1 MKERTAGT
9 SIVRTLVY
17 ALAGTGIVAALI
29 SGVAHYA
36 FTVRLI
42 ENSVRQDMETA
53 VSAATTYLERSY
65 SITAADDL
73 RMLAASPA
81 VESLLVGMGNDVY
94 LRRPPVERQFIRLNK
109 SRGDIYNALHL
120 YDAAGKRWVGVR
132 HGKRERADVQ
142 RSHNVDDAVD
152 QIGVERLFKRLES
165 EPPGTIL
172 YSDPVWHVDDPAAE
186 KGRWLVVAGIARE
199 EPEIGGFGGAIIIEL
214 DLTHYLNYL
223 AQLRIFG
230 RQLAWLLD
238 NNGNVL
244 FRPTSRSASLDPR
257 PYLLGDKELA
267 RGEAVFVSKPASA
280 SSLSNRVRVVFSISP
295 DAYTE
300 RMGDALSLLLGV
312 FATVALFGYVA
323 ARIFARILAA
333 PIEGLSRAVS
343 SVGQGELQVKL
354 PERWTGE
361 VGKLIRGFNRMV
373 DSLRSTTV
381 SVGYVN
387 NILSSMNDALIV
399 TDEHTCMVTVNPAL
413 TKMLGYEE
421 GMLLGEP
428 VSMLFADPELV
439 EAETRLENSMRAV
452 VNLETEFVAADGGHV
467 SVSLSGSPLS
477 DRGGHRETGYVF
489 VAQDETDRRK
499 AARELA
505 RQKNVLE
512 AIFEHVPDAMMVMD
526 PKRQILMA
534 NRANKRIYGYEKE
547 EMVGESTR
555 IVYAKKEEWERMG
568 RLRFNEEIEGT
579 PAPVLTRLKRKNG
592 EEFPGEIIGSPVRDQ
607 DGNLIGYV
615 GLVRDVTERRRA
627 EEALRRQTKSV
638 HLLQRIATAANEA
651 RSLRD
656 ALRVCLKDVCELI
669 GWPVGHAFDFSAVPS
684 PPIGAIH
691 LWYLERPDDFEE
703 FRAGADGRDLS
714 PEGKGLANRAYERSK
729 AIWLPDVTIEP
740 GVDRRFLASDAG
752 LRAGFAFPVTV
763 SGQVRAVLEFFAEE
777 VLNPDP
783 GLMALMTNVGTLLG
797 RVIEREDAARALRA
811 SEFRFRDLYDKTPA
825 MFMTVD
831 SNGTILSVNDFG
843 AAQLGYRPEDLIGR
857 QAIDVH
863 AEQHRKTL
871 NRRIDFCF
879 AKPNRIQHWETG
891 LLHRHGEEIH
901 SRTSARVVS
910 GPSDDPQLLMV
921 CEDITETRNL
931 SERLKHQ
938 ASHDALT
945 GLVNRREFESRLEAL
960 LASSREKGGEH
971 VLCYL
976 DLDQFKIINDTCGHV
991 AGDELL
997 RQLAGVLNERMRR
1010 SDTLARLG
1018 GDEFGILMTS
1028 CSLEDGYRISE
1039 KIRAAIEDFRFHWQ
1053 RMSFDVGVSIGV
1065 VPVNASSGGMADL
1078 LSAADTAC
1086 YAAKDEG
1093 RNRVHVAT
1101 PEDHELERRRGEM
1114 QMVSRINDALE
1125 EDRFQLFVQ
1134 PIVPLASVDGVTE
1147 TGPTSY
1153 EVLLRM
1159 REPSG
1164 RIVPPGAFLPAAER
1178 YSLGPKIDTWVV
1190 SSALQWLSR
1199 NPEAYERM
1207 GALSINLSGASLDRH
1222 GVLERIIQEFQRT
1235 EVPPERICFE
1245 VTETAAVANL
1255 SSAIRFINAL
1265 KGLGCQFALDDF
1277 GSGLSSFAYLKSLP
1291 VDVLKIDGVFVKD
1304 MLDDPI
1310 DRAMVKSINEMAHVM
1325 GKKTVAEF
1333 VENDAL
1339 IDVLIALGVDYAQG
1353 YAVGHPTP
1361 IDNLCDGM
1369 AATAEAG

>member
-1 MKERTAGT
+1 MKEGAAGT
-9 SIVRTLVY
+9 SIFRTLVY

-42 ENSVRQDMETA
+42 EDSVRQDMETA
-53 VSAATTYLERSY
+53 VSAATSYLERSY
-65 SITAADDL
+65 SVTAADDL

-81 VESLLVGMGNDVY
+81 VESLLIGMGNDVY
-94 LRRPPVERQFIRLNK
+94 IRRPPVERQFVRLNK

-120 YDAAGKRWVGVR
+120 YDALGKRWVGVR
-132 HGKRERADVQ
+132 HGKRERELAGD
-142 RSHNVDDAVD
+142 HD
-152 QIGVERLFKRLES
+152 QFDNAIKDIGVDRLYKRLES
-165 EPPGTIL
+165 EAPGSIL
-172 YSDPVWHVDDPAAE
+172 YSDPVRHMYDPVAE

-199 EPEIGGFGGAIIIEL
+199 EPEIGGFGGAIIMEL

-244 FRPTSRSASLDPR
+244 FRPNSNSNSLDPR
-257 PYLLGDKELA
+257 PYLLGDKELS

-280 SSLSNRVRVVFSISP
+280 SSLSSRLRVIFSISP

-312 FATVALFGYVA
+312 FAAVALFGYVA
-323 ARIFARILAA
+323 ARIFARVLAA

-343 SVGQGELQVKL
+343 SVGQGELNVKL

-361 VGKLIRGFNRMV
+361 VGKLSHGFNRIV
-373 DSLRSTTV
+373 DSLQSTTV
-381 SVGYVN
+381 SIGYVN
-387 NILSSMNDALIV
+387 NILNSMNDALIV
-399 TDEHTCMVTVNPAL
+399 TDENTCMVTANPAL
-413 TKMLGYEE
+413 TKMLGFEE
-421 GMLLGEP
+421 ETLVGEP
-428 VSMLFADPELV
+428 IAMLFADPELV
-439 EAETRLENSMRAV
+439 ESATRLENSMRAV

-467 SVSLSGSPLS
+467 PVSLSGSPLS
-477 DRGGHRETGYVF
+477 DRGGRRETGYVF
-489 VAQDETDRRK
+489 VAQDETERRK
-499 AARELA
+499 AASELA

-526 PKRQILMA
+526 TERRILMA
-534 NRANKRIYGYEKE
+534 NRANKRIYGYDKE
-547 EMVGESTR
+547 EIIGERTR
-555 IVYAKKEEWERMG
+555 IVYANEDEWKRMG
-568 RLRFNEEIEGT
+568 RLRFNEDIEGS
-579 PAPVLTRLKRKNG
+579 PGPVLTRLKRKDG
-592 EEFPGEIIGSPVRDQ
+592 EEFPGEVIGSPVRDQ
-607 DGNLIGYV
+607 DGRLIGYV
-615 GLVRDVTERRRA
+615 GLARDVTERRRA

-651 RSLRD
+651 RSLKD

-669 GWPVGHAFDFSAVPS
+669 GWPVGHAFDFSAAPS
-684 PPIGAIH
+684 PPAEAIH
-691 LWYLERPDDFEE
+691 LWYLDKPDVFEV
-703 FRAGADGRDLS
+703 FRAGAERRDLS
-714 PEGKGLANRAYERSK
+714 LDCKGLANRAYVQHK
-729 AIWLPDVTIEP
+729 AVWLPDVTIEP
-740 GVDRRFLASDAG
+740 GFDRRFIARDAG

-763 SGQVRAVLEFFAEE
+763 LGQVRAVLEFFSEE
-777 VLNPDP
+777 VSKPDP

-857 QAIDVH
+857 QAVDVH
-863 AEQHRKTL
+863 VELDRKTL
-871 NRRIDFCF
+871 KRKISACF
-879 AKPNRIQHWETG
+879 TEPNRIKHWETE
-891 LLHRHGEEIH
+891 LLHRHGDEIH
-901 SRTSARVVS
+901 ARTSARVVP
-910 GPSDDPQLLMV
+910 GPTREPQLLMV

-945 GLVNRREFESRLEAL
+945 GLVNRREFENRVEAL
-960 LASSREKGGEH
+960 LASSRENGEEH

-976 DLDQFKIINDTCGHV
+976 DLDQFKIINDTCGHM

-997 RQLAGVLNERMRR
+997 RQLASALNERMRR

-1018 GDEFGILMTS
+1018 GDEFGILMIS
-1028 CSLEDGYRISE
+1028 CSLEDGYRIAE

-1093 RNRVHVAT
+1093 RNRVHVAS

-1125 EDRFQLFVQ
+1125 DDRFQLFIQ
-1134 PIVPLASVDGVTE
+1134 PIVPLPSADGVTE
-1147 TGPTSY
+1147 AGPTSY

-1178 YSLGPKIDTWVV
+1178 YSLGPKLDTWVV
-1190 SSALQWLSR
+1190 SHALKWLSR
-1199 NPEAYERM
+1199 NQEFLERI
-1207 GALSINLSGASLDRH
+1207 GTLSINLSGASLDRY
-1222 GVLERIIQEFQRT
+1222 GVLERIIEEIQQT

-1291 VDVLKIDGVFVKD
+1291 VDLLKIDGVFVKD

-1353 YAVGHPTP
+1353 HAVGRPTP
-1361 IDNLCDGM
+1361 IDDFCDGM
-1369 AATAEAG
+1369 ATRAEAG

>member
-1 MKERTAGT
+1 MNERTAGT
-9 SIVRTLVY
+9 SIFRTLLY

-29 SGVAHYA
+29 SGVAHYG

-42 ENSVRQDMETA
+42 EDSVRQDMETA
-53 VSAATTYLERSY
+53 VSAATAYLDRTYSV
-65 SITAADDL
+65 TTTDDL

-81 VESLLVGMGNDVY
+81 VESLLVAMGNDVY
-94 LRRPPVERQFIRLNK
+94 LRRPPVERQFVRLNK
-109 SRGDIYNALHL
+109 SRGNIYNALHL
-120 YDAAGKRWVGVR
+120 YDSGGKRWVGVR
-132 HGKRERADVQ
+132 HGRRERTVAGNHLEFEKTSSD
-142 RSHNVDDAVD
+142 
-152 QIGVERLFKRLES
+152 IGVDRLFDRLES
-165 EPPGTIL
+165 QPPGTIL
-172 YSDPVWHVDDPAAE
+172 YSDPVRYVHDPVAG
-186 KGRWLVVAGIARE
+186 KGHWLVVAGIARE

-223 AQLRIFG
+223 AQLRIFN
-230 RQLAWLLD
+230 RQLVWLLD
-238 NNGNVL
+238 NDGKVL
-244 FRPTSRSASLDPR
+244 FRPDSKSSSLDPR
-257 PYLLGDKELA
+257 PYLLGDRELSP
-267 RGEAVFVSKPASA
+267 GEAVFVSKPTSA
-280 SSLSNRVRVVFSISP
+280 SSLSSRLRVVFSISP

-300 RMGDALSLLLGV
+300 RVGGAFSLLLVV
-312 FATVALFGYVA
+312 FAMVALFGYVA
-323 ARIFARILAA
+323 ARIFARVLAA
-333 PIEGLSRAVS
+333 PIEGLSRAVL
-343 SVGQGELQVKL
+343 SVGQGDLQVNL
-354 PERWTGE
+354 PERWSGE
-361 VGKLIRGFNRMV
+361 VGGLIHGFNKMV

-387 NILSSMNDALIV
+387 NILSSMNDALVV
-399 TDEHTCMVTVNPAL
+399 TDENSCMVTVNPAL

-421 GMLLGEP
+421 GVLLGEP
-428 VSMLFADPELV
+428 VSILFADPDLV

-467 SVSLSGSPLS
+467 PVSLSGSPLC
-477 DRGGHRETGYVF
+477 DRGGYRETGYVF
-489 VAQDETDRRK
+489 VAQDETERRK
-499 AARELA
+499 AAGELA

-526 PKRQILMA
+526 AKRRILMA
-534 NRANKRIYGYEKE
+534 NRANKRIYGYDKE
-547 EMVGESTR
+547 EIVGESTR
-555 IVYAKKEEWERMG
+555 IVYADEDEWKRMC

-579 PAPVLTRLKRKNG
+579 PAPVLTRLKRKNR
-592 EEFPGEIIGSPVRDQ
+592 EVFPGEIIGSPVRDQ

-615 GLVRDVTERRRA
+615 GLARDVTERRRA

-656 ALRVCLKDVCELI
+656 TLRVCLKDVCELI
-669 GWPVGHAFDFSAVPS
+669 GWPVGHAYDFSAAPS
-684 PPIGAIH
+684 PPIGAVH
-691 LWYLERPDDFEE
+691 LWYLKKPDDFEG
-703 FRAGADGRDLS
+703 FRAGTNDRELS
-714 PEGKGLANRAYERSK
+714 PDGEGLANRAYEQRK
-729 AIWLPDVTIEP
+729 AVWLPDVTIEP
-740 GVDRRFLASDAG
+740 GVDRRVLASEAG
-752 LRAGFAFPVTV
+752 LRAGFAFPVSV
-763 SGQVRAVLEFFAEE
+763 SGQVRAVLEFFTEE
-777 VLNPDP
+777 VLKPDP

-797 RVIEREDAARALRA
+797 RVVEREDAARALRA

-831 SNGTILSVNDFG
+831 SSGTILSVNDFG

-857 QAIDVH
+857 RAVDMH
-863 AEQHRKTL
+863 ARQHRKTL
-871 NRRIDFCF
+871 NRRIDACF
-879 AKPNRIQHWETG
+879 AKPNRIQHWETE
-891 LLHRHGEEIH
+891 LLHRDGDEIH
-901 SRTSARVVS
+901 ARTSARVVS
-910 GPSDDPQLLMV
+910 GRSDDPQLLMV

-945 GLVNRREFESRLEAL
+945 GLCNRREFENRIEAL
-960 LASSREKGGEH
+960 LESSREKGGEH

-997 RQLAGVLNERMRR
+997 RQLANTLNERMRK

-1028 CSLEDGYRISE
+1028 CPLEDGYRIAE
-1039 KIRAAIEDFRFHWQ
+1039 KIRAAIDDFRFHWQ

-1101 PEDHELERRRGEM
+1101 PDDHELERRRGEM

-1125 EDRFQLFVQ
+1125 ENRFQLFVQ
-1134 PIVPLASVDGVTE
+1134 PIVPLASADGVTE
-1147 TGPTSY
+1147 TGRTSY

-1159 REPSG
+1159 RKPSG
-1164 RIVPPGAFLPAAER
+1164 RILPPGAFLPAAER
-1178 YSLGPKIDTWVV
+1178 YSLGPKLDAWVV
-1190 SSALQWLSR
+1190 SQALHWLSR
-1199 NPEAYERM
+1199 NREAFERI
-1207 GALSINLSGASLDRH
+1207 GSLSINLSGASLDRH
-1222 GVLERIIQEFQRT
+1222 GVLERIIEEFQHT
-1235 EVPPERICFE
+1235 DVPPERICFE

-1339 IDVLIALGVDYAQG
+1339 IDVLISLGVDYAQG
-1353 YAVGHPTP
+1353 YAIGHPIP
-1361 IDNLCDGM
+1361 IDNLLDGM
-1369 AATAEAG
+1369 TARAEAG

>member
-1 MKERTAGT
+1 MTVKGAGT
-9 SIVRTLVY
+9 SIFKTLLY

-42 ENSVRQDMETA
+42 EDSVRKDMETA
-53 VSAATTYLERSY
+53 VSSVTTYLERTY
-65 SITAADDL
+65 AITVEDDL
-73 RMLAASPA
+73 RMLADSPA
-81 VESLLVGMGNDVY
+81 VESLLIGMGNDVY
-94 LRRPPVERQFIRLNK
+94 LRRPPVERQFVTLNK
-109 SRGDIYNALHL
+109 SRKDIYNGLHL
-120 YDAAGKRWVGVR
+120 YDANGKRWIGVR
-132 HGKRERADVQ
+132 HGKRERSVSSDHHHFGNAIQ
-142 RSHNVDDAVD
+142 E
-152 QIGVERLFKRLES
+152 IGVERLFKRLES

-172 YSDPVWHVDDPAAE
+172 YSDPIWHVDESAAE
-186 KGRWLVVAGIARE
+186 TGHWLAVAGIARE
-199 EPEIGGFGGAIIIEL
+199 EPEIGGFGGAIIIEM
-214 DLTHYLNYL
+214 DLTHYLDYL

-230 RQLAWLLD
+230 QQLVWLLD

-244 FRPTSRSASLDPR
+244 FRPDPRSASSDPR
-257 PYLLGDKELA
+257 PYLAGDRELS
-267 RGEAVFVSKPASA
+267 RGEAVLVSNPSSD
-280 SSLSNRVRVVFSISP
+280 SSLSSRLRVVFSISP

-300 RMGDALSLLLGV
+300 KLGAALSLLLGV

-323 ARIFARILAA
+323 ARIFARVLAA
-333 PIEGLSRAVS
+333 PIEGLSQAVAN
-343 SVGQGELQVKL
+343 VGRGELKVKL
-354 PERWTGE
+354 PERWSGE

-373 DSLRSTTV
+373 ESLRSTTV

-387 NILSSMNDALIV
+387 NILSSMSDALIV
-399 TDEHTCMVTVNPAL
+399 VDEHARMVNINPAL
-413 TKMLGYEE
+413 TKLLGYEE
-421 GMLLGEP
+421 RLLLDQP
-428 VSMLFADPELV
+428 VSMLFADPSLV
-439 EAETRLENSMRAV
+439 ESKTRLENSMRAV
-452 VNLETEFVAADGGHV
+452 INLETELVAADGGHV
-467 SVSLSGSPLS
+467 PVSLSGSPLS
-477 DRGGHRETGYVF
+477 DRKGRKEAGYVF
-489 VAQDETDRRK
+489 VAQDETERRK
-499 AARELA
+499 AADELA
-505 RQKNVLE
+505 RQKNMLE

-526 PKRQILMA
+526 ADRRILMA
-534 NRANKRIYGYEKE
+534 NRANKRIYGYDKE
-547 EMVGESTR
+547 ALVNKSTR
-555 IVYAKKEEWERMG
+555 LVYANEDEWERMG
-568 RLRFNEEIEGT
+568 SLRFNADIEGT
-579 PAPVLTRLKRKNG
+579 PAPVLARLKRKGG
-592 EEFPGEIIGSPVRDQ
+592 EEFPGEIIGSPVRDE
-607 DGNLIGYV
+607 GGTLIGFV
-615 GLVRDVTERRRA
+615 GLVRDVTERRRS

-651 RSLRD
+651 RSLKD

-669 GWPVGHAFDFSAVPS
+669 GWPVGHAFDFSSVPS
-684 PPIGAIH
+684 PPLGSTH
-691 LWYLERPDDFEE
+691 LWYLERPQDFES
-703 FRAGADGRDLS
+703 FRASAEGRDLS
-714 PEGKGLANRAYERSK
+714 PDGKGLANRAFEQRK

-740 GVDRRFLASDAG
+740 GVDRRFMARDAG
-752 LRAGFAFPVTV
+752 LKAGFAFPVIV
-763 SGQVRAVLEFFAEE
+763 SGEVRAVLEFFSEE
-777 VLNPDP
+777 VLKPDP
-783 GLMALMTNVGTLLG
+783 GLMALMINVGTLLG

-831 SNGTILSVNDFG
+831 SDGTVLSVNDFG

-857 QAIDVH
+857 QAIDMH
-863 AEQHRKTL
+863 ADEHRKSL
-871 NRRIDFCF
+871 NRRIDACF
-879 AKPNRIQHWETG
+879 ADPNRIQHWETE
-891 LLHRHGEEIH
+891 LLHRHGDKIH
-901 SRTSARVVS
+901 ARTSARVVS
-910 GPSDDPQLLMV
+910 GQNDVPQLLMV
-921 CEDITETRNL
+921 CEDITETKNL
-931 SERLKHQ
+931 SEKLQHQ

-945 GLVNRREFESRLEAL
+945 GLVNRREFESRIEEL
-960 LASSREKGGEH
+960 LASSRDKGGEH

-997 RQLAGVLNERMRR
+997 RQLTSILNERMRR

-1028 CSLEDGYRISE
+1028 CSLENGYRIAE
-1039 KIRAAIEDFRFHWQ
+1039 KIRAVIEDFRFHWQ

-1065 VPVNASSGGMADL
+1065 VPVNASSGETADL

-1114 QMVSRINDALE
+1114 QMVARINDALE
-1125 EDRFQLFVQ
+1125 ENRFQLYVQ
-1134 PIVPLASVDGVTE
+1134 PIVPLTSADGVI
-1147 TGPTSY
+1147 GSSPPSY

-1159 REPSG
+1159 NDSSG
-1164 RIVPPGAFLPAAER
+1164 RILPPGAFLPAAER
-1178 YSLGPKIDTWVV
+1178 YSLGPKLDTWVV
-1190 SSALQWLSR
+1190 SHALRWLSL
-1199 NPEAYERM
+1199 NQGILEHM
-1207 GALSINLSGASLDRH
+1207 GTLSINLSGASLDRH
-1222 GVLERIIQEFQRT
+1222 GVLERIIEEFQQT

-1245 VTETAAVANL
+1245 ITETAAVANL

-1339 IDVLIALGVDYAQG
+1339 IDILIALGVDYAQG
-1353 YAVGHPTP
+1353 YAIGHPIP
-1361 IDNLCDGM
+1361 IDNVVEGM
-1369 AATAEAG
+1369 NARAKAG

>member
-1 MKERTAGT
+1 MKEKAAGT
-9 SIVRTLVY
+9 SIFKTLVY

-42 ENSVRQDMETA
+42 EDSVRQDMKTA
-53 VSAATTYLERSY
+53 VAAAATYLERSY
-65 SITAADDL
+65 ASTAADDL
-73 RMLAASPA
+73 QMLAASPA
-81 VESLLVGMGNDVY
+81 VESLLIGMGNDVY
-94 LRRPPVERQFIRLNK
+94 LRRPPVERQFIALNQ
-109 SRGDIYNALHL
+109 SRSDIYNALHL
-120 YDAAGKRWVGVR
+120 YDGNGKRWIGVR
-132 HGKRERADVQ
+132 HGKRERGITQHHHQSDTNI
-142 RSHNVDDAVD
+142 SD
-152 QIGVERLFKRLES
+152 IGVDKMFERLES
-165 EPPGTIL
+165 APPGTIL
-172 YSDPVWHVDDPAAE
+172 FSDPVWHIYDAAAD
-186 KGRWLVVAGIARE
+186 KGHWLALADIARE
-199 EPEIGGFGGAIIIEL
+199 EPEIGGFGGAIIIEM
-214 DLTHYLNYL
+214 DLSHYLEYL
-223 AQLRIFG
+223 AKLRIFG
-230 RQLAWLLD
+230 HQLAWLLD
-238 NNGNVL
+238 ANGNVL
-244 FRPTSRSASLDPR
+244 FRPDARSASLDPR
-257 PYLLGDKELA
+257 PYLLGDRKLSQGEVVLA
-267 RGEAVFVSKPASA
+267 SEVAPDSK
-280 SSLSNRVRVVFSISP
+280 LSTRLRVVFSISP

-323 ARIFARILAA
+323 ARIFARVLAA
-333 PIEGLSRAVS
+333 PIVGLSQAVS
-343 SVGQGELQVKL
+343 NVGRGELHVKL
-354 PERWTGE
+354 PERWSGE
-361 VGKLIRGFNRMV
+361 VGKLIHGFNQMV
-373 DSLRSTTV
+373 ESLRNSTV

-387 NILSSMNDALIV
+387 NILNSMNDALIV
-399 TDEHTCMVTVNPAL
+399 TDENTRMVTVNPAL
-413 TKMLGYEE
+413 TRMLGFEE
-421 GMLLGEP
+421 SMLLGEP
-428 VSMLFADPELV
+428 VSMLLAEPEVV
-439 EAETRLENSMRAV
+439 ESATRLENSMRAV
-452 VNLETEFVAADGGHV
+452 TNLETELLAADGGRV
-467 SVSLSGSPLS
+467 PVSLSGSPLS
-477 DRGGHRETGYVF
+477 DRGGRREAGYVF
-489 VAQDETDRRK
+489 VAQDETERRK
-499 AARELA
+499 AAGELA
-505 RQKNVLE
+505 RQKNMLE

-526 PKRQILMA
+526 ANRQVVMA
-534 NRANKRIYGYEKE
+534 NRANKRVYGYDKE
-547 EMVGESTR
+547 EITGKSTQML
-555 IVYAKKEEWERMG
+555 YAEAKDWERLG
-568 RLRFNEEIEGT
+568 QLRFNADVEGN
-579 PAPVLTRLKRKNG
+579 PAPVLTKLRRKG
-592 EEFPGEIIGSPVRDQ
+592 GDEFPGEIIGSPVRDEN
-607 DGNLIGYV
+607 GSLIAYV
-615 GLVRDVTERRRA
+615 GLVRDVTERRRS

-669 GWPVGHAFDFSAVPS
+669 GWPVGHAFDFSSVPS
-684 PPIGAIH
+684 PPTGAIH
-691 LWYLERPDDFEE
+691 LWYLEKPREFEE
-703 FRAGADGRDLS
+703 FRAAADGRDLS
-714 PEGKGLANRAYERSK
+714 PDGQGLANRALEQQK
-729 AIWLPDVTIEP
+729 AVWLPDVTIES
-740 GVDRRFLASDAG
+740 GVDRRFLARDAG
-752 LRAGFAFPVTV
+752 LKAGFAFPVIV

-777 VLNPDP
+777 VLKPDP

-831 SNGTILSVNDFG
+831 GTGTVLSVNDFG

-857 QAIDVH
+857 QAVDVH
-863 AEQHRKTL
+863 AEQHRESL
-871 NRRIDFCF
+871 SHRIEACF
-879 AKPNRIQHWETG
+879 AKPNRIQHWETE
-891 LLHRHGEEIH
+891 LLHRNGEEIH
-901 SRTSARVVS
+901 TRTSARVVS
-910 GPSDDPQLLMV
+910 GPEDDPQLLMV
-921 CEDITETRNL
+921 CEDITETRHL
-931 SERLKHQ
+931 SEKLKHQ

-945 GLVNRREFESRLEAL
+945 GLVNRREFENRIESL

-997 RQLAGVLNERMRR
+997 RQLSSVLNERMRR

-1028 CSLEDGYRISE
+1028 CSLEDGYRIAE

-1065 VPVNASSGGMADL
+1065 VPVNASSGETADL

-1114 QMVSRINDALE
+1114 QMVARINDALE
-1125 EDRFQLFVQ
+1125 DNRFQLFVQ
-1134 PIVPLASVDGVTE
+1134 PIVPLTTSDGVME
-1147 TGPTSY
+1147 TSPPSY

-1159 REPSG
+1159 RERSG
-1164 RIVPPGAFLPAAER
+1164 RMVPPGAFLPAAER
-1178 YSLGPKIDTWVV
+1178 YSLGPKLDTWVV
-1190 SSALQWLSR
+1190 ASALQWLSR
-1199 NPEAYERM
+1199 NEGIFDRI
-1207 GALSINLSGASLDRH
+1207 GTLSINLSGASLDRH
-1222 GVLERIIQEFQRT
+1222 GVMERIIEEFQRT

-1333 VENDAL
+1333 VESDAL
-1339 IDVLIALGVDYAQG
+1339 IDILIALGVDYAQG
-1353 YAVGHPTP
+1353 YAIGHPMP
-1361 IDNLCDGM
+1361 IDNIGED
-1369 AATAEAG
+1369 APARAEAG

>member
-1 MKERTAGT
+1 MREKAAGT
-9 SIVRTLVY
+9 SIFRTLLY

-42 ENSVRQDMETA
+42 EDSVRQDMETA

-65 SITAADDL
+65 SVTAVDDL

-81 VESLLVGMGNDVY
+81 VESLLIGMGNDVY
-94 LRRPPVERQFIRLNK
+94 IRRPPVERQFISLNK
-109 SRGDIYNALHL
+109 SRGDIYNAIHL
-120 YDAAGKRWVGVR
+120 YDASGKRWIGVR
-132 HGKRERADVQ
+132 HGKRERAITQ
-142 RSHNVDDAVD
+142 HRD
-152 QIGVERLFKRLES
+152 QLKEVVEEIGIVRLFRQLES
-165 EPPGTIL
+165 KTPGTIL
-172 YSDPVWHVDDPAAE
+172 YSDPVWHPYDPKAG
-186 KGRWLVVAGIARE
+186 KGNWLVLVGIARE

-223 AQLRIFG
+223 SQLRTFG
-230 RQLAWLLD
+230 HQLVWLLD

-244 FRPTSRSASLDPR
+244 FRPDSQSVSLDPR

-267 RGEAVFVSKPASA
+267 PGEAVFVSKSAPA
-280 SSLSNRVRVVFSISP
+280 SSLAGHLRVVFSISP

-300 RMGDALSLLLGV
+300 RMGIALSLLLGV
-312 FATVALFGYVA
+312 FATVALFGYIA
-323 ARIFARILAA
+323 ARVFARVLAA
-333 PIEGLSRAVS
+333 PIEGLSRAVA
-343 SVGQGELQVKL
+343 SVGQGELQVTL
-354 PERWTGE
+354 PERWSGE

-373 DSLRSTTV
+373 ASLRSTTV

-387 NILSSMNDALIV
+387 NILNSMNDALIV
-399 TDEHTCMVTVNPAL
+399 TDEHTRMVTVNPAL
-413 TKMLGYEE
+413 TNMLGYEE
-421 GMLLGEP
+421 GALLGET

-439 EAETRLENSMRAV
+439 ESATRLENSMRAV
-452 VNLETEFVAADGGHV
+452 ANLETEFVAADGGHV
-467 SVSLSGSPLS
+467 PVSLSGSPLS
-477 DRGGHRETGYVF
+477 DRGGRREAGYVF
-489 VAQDETDRRK
+489 VAQDETERRK
-499 AARELA
+499 AADELA

-526 PKRQILMA
+526 AKRNILMA
-534 NRANKRIYGYEKE
+534 NRANKRVYGYEKE
-547 EMVGESTR
+547 ELIGESTQ
-555 IVYAKKEEWERMG
+555 IVYSSEDEWERMG
-568 RLRFNEEIEGT
+568 RLRFNEELEGN
-579 PAPVLTRLKRKNG
+579 PAPVLTRMKRKSG
-592 EEFPGEIIGSPVRDQ
+592 EEFPGEIIGSPVRDSE
-607 DGNLIGYV
+607 GKLIGFV

-656 ALRVCLKDVCELI
+656 ALRVSLKDVCELI
-669 GWPVGHAFDFSAVPS
+669 GWPVGHAFDFSAVAS
-684 PPIGAIH
+684 PPIGAVH
-691 LWYLERPDDFEE
+691 LWYLEKPDKFRE
-703 FRAGADGRDLS
+703 FRAAADGRDLS
-714 PEGKGLANRAYERSK
+714 PDGKGLANRALKQRK
-729 AIWLPDVTIEP
+729 AVWLPDVTIEP
-740 GVDRRFLASDAG
+740 GVDRRFLARDAG

-777 VLNPDP
+777 VLKPDP

-831 SNGTILSVNDFG
+831 GNGTILSVNDFG

-857 QAIDVH
+857 KAMDVH

-871 NRRIDFCF
+871 NRRIDACF

-891 LLHRHGEEIH
+891 LLHRHGDEIH

-910 GPSDDPQLLMV
+910 GRGDEPQLLMV

-945 GLVNRREFESRLEAL
+945 GLVNRREFENRIDAL

-997 RQLAGVLNERMRR
+997 RQLANVLNERMRR

-1028 CSLEDGYRISE
+1028 CSLEDGYRIAE

-1065 VPVNASSGGMADL
+1065 VPVNASSGETADL

-1125 EDRFQLFVQ
+1125 DDRFQLFVQ
-1134 PIVPLASVDGVTE
+1134 PIVPLTSTSGVME

-1178 YSLGPKIDTWVV
+1178 YSLGPKLDTWVV
-1190 SSALQWLSR
+1190 SNTLQWLAR
-1199 NPEAYERM
+1199 NNEAFERM
-1207 GALSINLSGASLDRH
+1207 GILSINLSGASLDRH
-1222 GVLERIIQEFQRT
+1222 GVLERIVEEFQRT

-1361 IDNLCDGM
+1361 IDNFCDGLD
-1369 AATAEAG
+1369 AKAEAG

>member
-1 MKERTAGT
+1 MNEKPVGT
-9 SIVRTLVY
+9 SIFRTLLY
-17 ALAGTGIVAALI
+17 ALAGTGVVAALV

-53 VSAATTYLERSY
+53 VSAATTYLDRTY
-65 SITAADDL
+65 SVTVVDDL
-73 RMLAASPA
+73 RMLAASPS
-81 VESLLVGMGNDVY
+81 VESLLISMGNDVY
-94 LRRPPVERQFIRLNK
+94 LRRPPVERQFVRLNK
-109 SRGDIYNALHL
+109 SRGNLYNALHL
-120 YDAAGKRWVGVR
+120 YDSGGKRWIGVR
-132 HGKRERADVQ
+132 HGTRERIVAGNHLEFEEA
-142 RSHNVDDAVD
+142 SLE
-152 QIGVERLFKRLES
+152 IGVDRLFERLES

-172 YSDPVWHVDDPAAE
+172 YSDPVWHFYDREA
-186 KGRWLVVAGIARE
+186 KNGHWLMVAGIARE

-230 RQLAWLLD
+230 RHLVWLLD
-238 NNGNVL
+238 NHGRVL
-244 FRPTSRSASLDPR
+244 FRPDSKSSSMDPR
-257 PYLLGDKELA
+257 PFLLGDRELS
-267 RGEAVFVSKPASA
+267 RGEAVFVSKPTSA
-280 SSLSNRVRVVFSISP
+280 SSLSNRLRVVFSISP

-300 RMGDALSLLLGV
+300 RVGSAFSLLLGV
-312 FATVALFGYVA
+312 FAMVALFGYVV
-323 ARIFARILAA
+323 ARVFARILAA
-333 PIEGLSRAVS
+333 PIEGLSRAVW
-343 SVGQGELQVKL
+343 SVGRGDLQVNL
-354 PERWTGE
+354 PERWSGE
-361 VGKLIRGFNRMV
+361 VGELIQGFNNMV
-373 DSLRSTTV
+373 DSLRATTV

-387 NILSSMNDALIV
+387 NILRSMNDALVV
-399 TDEHTCMVTVNPAL
+399 TDEDNCIVTVNPAL

-421 GMLLGEP
+421 GVLLGES
-428 VSMLFADPELV
+428 VFTLFADPDVV
-439 EAETRLENSMRAV
+439 EAEIHLENSMRAV
-452 VNLETEFVAADGGHV
+452 TNLETEFIAADGGHV
-467 SVSLSGSPLS
+467 PVSLSGSPLC
-477 DRGGHRETGYVF
+477 DRGGNKETGYVF
-489 VAQDETDRRK
+489 VAQDETERRK
-499 AARELA
+499 AAEELA

-526 PKRQILMA
+526 AKHRILMA
-534 NRANKRIYGYEKE
+534 NRANKRVYGYDKE
-547 EMVGESTR
+547 ELIGESTR
-555 IVYAKKEEWERMG
+555 IVYADEDEWKRMG
-568 RLRFNEEIEGT
+568 QLRFNEEIGGT
-579 PAPVLTRLKRKNG
+579 SAPVLTRLKRKDRDV
-592 EEFPGEIIGSPVRDQ
+592 FPGEIIGSPVRDQ
-607 DGNLIGYV
+607 NGNLIGYV

-684 PPIGAIH
+684 PPTGAIH
-691 LWYLERPDDFEE
+691 LWYLEKPDEFEG
-703 FRAGADGRDLS
+703 FRAGSDGRDLS
-714 PEGKGLANRAYERSK
+714 PDGEGLANRAYEQGK
-729 AIWLPDVTIEP
+729 AVWLSDVSIQS
-740 GVDRRFLASDAG
+740 GMDRRDLAKEAG
-752 LRAGFAFPVTV
+752 LQAGFAFPVTV
-763 SGQVRAVLEFFAEE
+763 AGEVRAVLEFFAEE
-777 VLNPDP
+777 ALKPDP

-831 SNGTILSVNDFG
+831 GNGTILSVNDFG
-843 AAQLGYRPEDLIGR
+843 AAQLGYKPEDLIGR
-857 QAIDVH
+857 RAMDMH
-863 AEQHRKTL
+863 AEQHRTTL
-871 NRRIDFCF
+871 DQRIDACF
-879 AKPNRIQHWETG
+879 AKPNRIQHWESE
-891 LLHRHGEEIH
+891 LLHRNGDEIH
-901 SRTSARVVS
+901 ARTSARVVS
-910 GPSDDPQLLMV
+910 GRSDDTQLLMV
-921 CEDITETRNL
+921 CEDITETRTL

-945 GLVNRREFESRLEAL
+945 GLVNRREFENRVDAL
-960 LASSREKGGEH
+960 LNSSREKGGEH

-997 RQLAGVLNERMRR
+997 RQLASTLNERMRK

-1018 GDEFGILMTS
+1018 GDEFGILMIN
-1028 CSLEDGYRISE
+1028 CPLEDGYRIAE
-1039 KIRAAIEDFRFHWQ
+1039 KIRASIEDFRFHWQ
-1053 RMSFDVGVSIGV
+1053 RMTFDVGVSIGV

-1101 PEDHELERRRGEM
+1101 PDDHELERRRGEM

-1134 PIVPLASVDGVTE
+1134 PIVPLASADGVTE
-1147 TGPTSY
+1147 TGRNSY

-1159 REPSG
+1159 RKPSG
-1164 RIVPPGAFLPAAER
+1164 RILPPGAFLPAAER
-1178 YSLGPKIDTWVV
+1178 YSLGPKLDAWVV
-1190 SSALQWLSR
+1190 SRALQWLSR
-1199 NPEAYERM
+1199 NREAFDRI
-1207 GALSINLSGASLDRH
+1207 GTLSINLSGASLDRH
-1222 GVLERIIQEFQRT
+1222 GVLERVIQEFQRT

-1339 IDVLIALGVDYAQG
+1339 IEVLIALGVDYAQG
-1353 YAVGHPTP
+1353 YAIGHPIP
-1361 IDNLCDGM
+1361 IDNLFDG
-1369 AATAEAG
+1369 TAQRAKAG